1 MKTQILDL
9 EKKYW
14 QAMEDHDFDKVKKLT
29 RFPCIV
35 VGKNGVQSVDE
46 DTFKNMFESGANAK
60 LKVLNITNVE
70 TQTVSKKSAV
80 IAYQIE
86 LGTAYNEQNGSMK
99 CACTSTWTRED
110 DEWVCAMHTESELV
124 QQNQSHGE

>member
-1 MKTQILDL
+1 MIMEKEILEL

-14 QAMEDHDFDKVKKLT
+14 QAMEDHDFETVKKLT

-35 VGKNGVQSVDE
+35 AGKTGVKSVDE
-46 DTFKNMFESGANAK
+46 VSFKNMFESGANAK
-60 LKVLNITNVE
+60 IKVLNFSNIE
-70 TQTVSKKSAV
+70 SQTVSKKSAV

-86 LGTAYNEQNGSMK
+86 LGTAYNEQNSSMK
-99 CACTSTWTRED
+99 CACTSTWTKED

-124 QQNQSHGE
+124 

>member
-1 MKTQILDL
+1 MIMETTQILEL

-14 QAMEDHDFDKVKKLT
+14 HAMEEHDFETVKKLT

-35 VGKNGVQSVDE
+35 AGKNGVKSVDE

-60 LKVLNITNVE
+60 IKVLNISNVE
-70 TQTVSKKSAV
+70 TQPVSKKSAV

-86 LGTAYNEQNGSMK
+86 LGTAYNDQNSSMK

-110 DEWVCAMHTESELV
+110 DKWVCAMHSESELV
-124 QQNQSHGE
+124 Q

>member
-1 MKTQILDL
+1 MIMETTQILDL

-14 QAMEDHDFDKVKKLT
+14 QAMEEHDFETVKKLT

-35 VGKNGVQSVDE
+35 AVKNGVKSVDE

-60 LKVLNITNVE
+60 IKVLNISNVE
-70 TQTVSKKSAV
+70 TQKVSKKSAV

-86 LGTAYNEQNGSMK
+86 LGTAYNGQNSSMK
-99 CACTSTWTRED
+99 CACTSTWTKED
-110 DEWVCAMHTESELV
+110 DEWVCAMHTESELI
-124 QQNQSHGE
+124 Q